1 MWNDPIVAEVRAV
14 RERLAAQFGFD
25 VHSIFKDLR
34 NRQTKLG
41 DRVVH
46 EIRKPKTEPVAS
58 PDCHSAALHG
68 GR

>member
-14 RERLAAQFGFD
+14 RERLAARFGFD
-25 VHSIFKDLR
+25 VHRIFVDLR
-34 NRQTKLG
+34 ERQAQLG
-41 DRVVH
+41 DQLIR

-58 PDCHSAALHG
+58 PDRHSAALHG